1 MRTTLFTRIL
11 FWFFMS
17 LVVLGGVLF
26 GFFNLQFRLGPQSP
40 LLGKSGNRIAAVG
53 ELISHE
59 LRGAFRGEWN
69 VILDRYSDAYQ
80 MDFVLCSN
88 DGHRLAGKDV
98 PIPPKVIE
106 KITKGSR
113 SPRLAPHASP
123 PPQSTFTVRTTDPTR
138 YWIGVRIPI
147 FVAQDQAPMPA
158 TLMAVSDSIKGSG
171 LFLDPMPWLI
181 VLAVVVF
188 LSVIL
193 WVPMVRNITRPISQ
207 VTEAAQEIARGRFDV
222 RLNEKRTDEL
232 GRLGRSINEMAARL
246 GSLVRGQKRFLGD
259 VAHELASPVARIQV
273 GLGILEQRGAESD
286 RERVR
291 DVMEDVSHMSDLVD
305 ELLSFSRADAHPSR
319 VTLQNVNLAWVVRQA
334 KERECSAR
342 EDVRMEIDDRT
353 EVVGDSELL
362 TRAVSN
368 LLRNAVL
375 YAGDAG
381 PISVTA
387 KPEADEVTL
396 EVRDS
401 GPGVPEEILDHL
413 FEPFYRPDESRGR
426 ETGGVGL
433 GLAIVKTCIHACQGT
448 VTARNVEPAGLA
460 VTLTLKAAAGG

>member
-1 MRTTLFTRIL
+1 M
-11 FWFFMS
+11 
-17 LVVLGGVLF
+17 
-26 GFFNLQFRLGPQSP
+26 
-40 LLGKSGNRIAAVG
+40 
-53 ELISHE
+53 
-59 LRGAFRGEWN
+59 
-69 VILDRYSDAYQ
+69 
-80 MDFVLCSN
+80 
-88 DGHRLAGKDV
+88 
-98 PIPPKVIE
+98 
-106 KITKGSR
+106 
-113 SPRLAPHASP
+113 
-123 PPQSTFTVRTTDPTR
+123 
-138 YWIGVRIPI
+138 RIPI
-147 FVAQDQAPMPA
+147 FVVQDQPPIPA

-171 LFLDPMPWLI
+171 LFLDPMPWVI

-193 WVPMVRNITRPISQ
+193 WVPMVRNITRPISR

-232 GRLGRSINEMAARL
+232 GRLGASINEMAARL
-246 GSLVRGQKRFLGD
+246 GSLVQGQKRFLGD

-286 RERVR
+286 RDRVR

-319 VTLQNVNLAWVVRQA
+319 VALQNVSLAPVVRLA
-334 KERECSAR
+334 VERECSAR
-342 EDVRMEIDDRT
+342 EEVRMEIDERT
-353 EVVGDSELL
+353 EVVGDPELL

-368 LLRNAVL
+368 LLRNAVR

-381 PISVTA
+381 PIAVTA

-401 GPGVPEEILDHL
+401 GPGVPEEILEHL

-433 GLAIVKTCIHACQGT
+433 GLAIVKTCVHACQGT
-448 VTARNVEPAGLA
+448 VTARNVEPTGLA
-460 VTLTLKAAAGG
+460 VTLTLKAATGL